1 MRKLA
6 DYTLGMIIVLGH
18 LVLLSL
24 EDQRAVRRIVPA
36 R

>member
-1 MRKLA
+1 MRRLA
-6 DYTLGMIIVLGH
+6 DYTLGMMIVLGH

-24 EDQRAVRRIVPA
+24 QDQRAMRRIVPA

>member
-1 MRKLA
+1 MRRLA
-6 DYTLGMIIVLGH
+6 DYTLGLIIVLGH

-24 EDQRAVRRIVPA
+24 EDQKTWRQAPVA

>member
-1 MRKLA
+1 MRRLA
-6 DYTLGMIIVLGH
+6 DYTLGMLIVLGH

-24 EDQRAVRRIVPA
+24 EDQRTARRIAQA